1 MNLNQEIDMS
11 HPKTEQMKEEARRT
25 GEEAREEIDQAVEA
39 TKEKGRQLAGE
50 AKQEAS
56 KIAEQQQQ
64 NVAHHMESIADA
76 LNKTATNL
84 DEDQVWV
91 ASGARQTA
99 QALDNMSK
107 SLRENDFNTIVR
119 DIERYTRE
127 QPTLVLGGAAIAGF
141 FLSRFLKSSD
151 NRGSADTSQT
161 APLAGNKNDQA
172 GVQSDVL
179 ISTSDISRR
188 P

>member
-1 MNLNQEIDMS
+1 MS

-25 GEEAREEIDQAVEA
+25 GDETRKEINHTLEA
-39 TKEKGRQLAGE
+39 TKEKGKQLVGE

-64 NVAHHMESIADA
+64 NVAYHMESIADA

-84 DEDQVWV
+84 DKDQAWI

-107 SLRENDFNTIVR
+107 ALRERDFNSVVR

-151 NRGSADTSQT
+151 SRDSADTKQAVSI
-161 APLAGNKNDQA
+161 ASSKNDRLGA
-172 GVQSDVL
+172 HNDV
-179 ISTSDISRR
+179 IIPASDINRR

>member
-1 MNLNQEIDMS
+1 MS

-25 GEEAREEIDQAVEA
+25 GEEAREEFNQAVEA
-39 TKEKGRQLAGE
+39 TKERGRQLAGE

-84 DEDQVWV
+84 DKDQAWV

-99 QALDNMSK
+99 QALDKMSK
-107 SLRENDFNTIVR
+107 SLRENDFNTIVG

-151 NRGSADTSQT
+151 NRGSTDTRQ
-161 APLAGNKNDQA
+161 AVPLAGTRSDRADAQND
-172 GVQSDVL
+172 VT
-179 ISTSDISRR
+179 ISASDINRR

>member
-1 MNLNQEIDMS
+1 MS

-25 GEEAREEIDQAVEA
+25 GEEAREEINQAVEA

-84 DEDQVWV
+84 DKDQAWV

-107 SLRENDFNTIVR
+107 SLRENDFNTIVG

-151 NRGSADTSQT
+151 NRGSADTRQA
-161 APLAGNKNDQA
+161 APLAGNENGRAGAQND
-172 GVQSDVL
+172 VF
-179 ISTSDISRR
+179 IPTSDITRR